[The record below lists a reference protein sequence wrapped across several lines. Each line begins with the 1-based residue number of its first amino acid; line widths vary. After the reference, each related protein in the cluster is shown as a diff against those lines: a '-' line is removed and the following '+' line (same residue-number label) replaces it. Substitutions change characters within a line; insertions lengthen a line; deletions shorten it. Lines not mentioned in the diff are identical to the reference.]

1 MKKESPEGINPV
13 AFRSVSRAA
22 DILFSLSEGTT
33 TVTEVANRCD
43 LDKSTASRLLKAM
56 EQSNLVLQD
65 PVSHKYYLGNLV
77 VKIASNLTIA
87 HSHLVYL
94 CDETLRHLS
103 EISEETAML
112 SILIGNQYVHLHEVP
127 SKHEMKVTSSES
139 TGIILP
145 PMKGVKGATFKVL
158 LSQLDNKSLESTFNK
173 TKNGSQFRDSIIEE
187 KMVLE
192 QLEQVRQL
200 GYYISFGEKYPGEV
214 GLAAPIKNYILP
226 AALTIVGPEI
236 RLKPRAKGLVKDL
249 KAGTEKISEELAG
262 NS

>member
-1 MKKESPEGINPV
+1 MKKESPEGINPI

-87 HSHLVYL
+87 HSHLVYQ

-145 PMKGVKGATFKVL
+145 PIKGLKGATFKVL
-158 LSQLDNKSLESTFNK
+158 LSQLDNKSLKSTFNK
-173 TKNGSQFRDSIIEE
+173 SNNTQFQDSLIEE
-187 KMVLE
+187 KIVLE
-192 QLEQVRQL
+192 QLEQIRKL

-249 KAGTEKISEELAG
+249 KAGAEKISQELAA